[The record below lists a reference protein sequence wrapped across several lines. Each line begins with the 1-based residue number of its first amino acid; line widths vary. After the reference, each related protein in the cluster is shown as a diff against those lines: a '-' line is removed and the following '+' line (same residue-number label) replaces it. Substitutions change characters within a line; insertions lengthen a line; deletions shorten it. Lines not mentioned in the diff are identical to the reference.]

1 MSDKEKI
8 LNDEQMEEVSG
19 GHHHHH
25 DHEREKYEGQH
36 GWITK
41 DAAGNVT
48 FTDKTGNVGTFS
60 ASDWQKLCGQWAYT
74 GNPEFYIST
83 IDNSE
88 LRVVLAGL

>member
-36 GWITK
+36 GWITRM
-41 DAAGNVT
+41 
-48 FTDKTGNVGTFS
+48 
-60 ASDWQKLCGQWAYT
+60 Q
-74 GNPEFYIST
+74 PEMLL
-83 IDNSE
+83 
-88 LRVVLAGL
+88 LRIKQVM

>member
-25 DHEREKYEGQH
+25 DNEREKYEGQH

-41 DAAGNVT
+41 DVAGNVT
-48 FTDKTGNVGTFS
+48 FTDKTGSVGTFS

-88 LRVVLAGL
+88 LRGVLAGL